1 MAHGLRL
8 KGRPK
13 DLLKQ
18 WPRLVQGHHAWLGVG
33 LLMVVPSVLT
43 VPGRGL
49 AWQALAWVPTLAWSE
64 PWRWWSAAW
73 VHLSGGHLLANLAG
87 AVLVLLLGGVARL
100 PREAAWA
107 WALAWPLTHLG
118 LLLWPALSRYG
129 GLSGVLH
136 AGVAVA
142 AVTLGWCGE
151 QRRERVLGVLLLAGL
166 CAKVIGERPW
176 VHALVTPAGWDIVVA
191 PMAHASGAVCGVLLA
206 WALVRLRSRPST
218 PAPPPGS
225 SAG

>member
-1 MAHGLRL
+1 MLR
-8 KGRPK
+8 R
-13 DLLKQ
+13 
-18 WPRLVQGHHAWLGVG
+18 HHAWLGVG
-33 LLMVVPSVLT
+33 LLLVVPSLLIALR
-43 VPGRGL
+43 PGL
-49 AWQALAWVPTLAWSE
+49 ARMALAWVPALVWSE

-73 VHLSGGHLLANLAG
+73 VHLSTRHLLANLAG
-87 AVLVLLLGGVARL
+87 AALLLLLGWVARL

-118 LLLWPALSRYG
+118 LLLASDLLRYG

-142 AVTLGWCGE
+142 AVALVRE
-151 QRRERVLGVLLLAGL
+151 AALRRDRVLGALLLAGL
-166 CAKVIGERPW
+166 CAKVLGERAW
-176 VHALVTPAGWDIVVA
+176 AHTLVTPPGWDIAVA
-191 PMAHASGAVCGVLLA
+191 PLAHASGTVCGALAALL
-206 WALVRLRSRPST
+206 LVRSRPWS

>member
-1 MAHGLRL
+1 MARRVRLMLR
-8 KGRPK
+8 R
-13 DLLKQ
+13 
-18 WPRLVQGHHAWLGVG
+18 HHAWLGVG
-33 LLMVVPSVLT
+33 LLLLLPSLLIAQQPGLARMALSWVPS
-43 VPGRGL
+43 L
-49 AWQALAWVPTLAWSE
+49 AWHE

-73 VHLSGGHLLANLAG
+73 VHLSTLHLLTNLAG
-87 AVLVLLLGGVARL
+87 GVLVMLLGWVARL

-118 LLLWPALSRYG
+118 LLVAPDLLRYG

-142 AVTLGWCGE
+142 AVALVRDAAL
-151 QRRERVLGVLLLAGL
+151 RRERVLGALLLAGL
-166 CAKVIGERPW
+166 CAKVLGERAW
-176 VHALVTPAGWDIVVA
+176 AHTLLTPPGWDIAVA
-191 PMAHASGAVCGVLLA
+191 PLAHASGTVCGAVAAL
-206 WALVRLRSRPST
+206 ALVRVRSRPWS

>member
-1 MAHGLRL
+1 M
-8 KGRPK
+8 
-13 DLLKQ
+13 
-18 WPRLVQGHHAWLGVG
+18 G
-33 LLMVVPSVLT
+33 LLLVVPSVLIG
-43 VPGRGL
+43 PQAGL
-49 AWQALAWVPTLAWSE
+49 ARLALAWVPTLVWSE

-73 VHLSGGHLLANLAG
+73 VHLSMRHLLVNLAG
-87 AVLVLLLGGVARL
+87 AALVLLLGWVARL

-118 LLLWPALSRYG
+118 LLLAPDLWRYG

-142 AVTLGWCGE
+142 AVALVRVAPL
-151 QRRERVLGVLLLAGL
+151 RRERLLGALLLAGL
-166 CAKVIGERPW
+166 CAKVLGERAW
-176 VHALVTPAGWDIVVA
+176 AHTLVVPPGWDIAVA
-191 PMAHASGAVCGVLLA
+191 PLAHASGTVCGALAALL
-206 WALVRLRSRPST
+206 LVRSRPWS

>member
-1 MAHGLRL
+1 MLR
-8 KGRPK
+8 R
-13 DLLKQ
+13 Q
-18 WPRLVQGHHAWLGVG
+18 HAWLGVG
-33 LLMVVPSVLT
+33 LLLVLPSLLIAVR
-43 VPGRGL
+43 PGL
-49 AWQALAWVPTLAWSE
+49 ARMALAWVPALAWSE

-73 VHLSGGHLLANLAG
+73 VHLSTRHLLANLAG
-87 AVLVLLLGGVARL
+87 AALVLLLGWVARL

-118 LLLWPALSRYG
+118 LLAEPELLRYG

-142 AVTLGWCGE
+142 AVALVRE
-151 QRRERVLGVLLLAGL
+151 APQRRERVLGALLLVGL
-166 CAKVIGERPW
+166 CAKVLGERAW
-176 VHALVTPAGWDIVVA
+176 AHTLVTPPGWDIAVA
-191 PMAHASGAVCGVLLA
+191 PLAHASGTVCGALA
-206 WALVRLRSRPST
+206 ALVLVRSRPWT

>member
-1 MAHGLRL
+1 MLR
-8 KGRPK
+8 R
-13 DLLKQ
+13 Q
-18 WPRLVQGHHAWLGVG
+18 HAWLGVG
-33 LLMVVPSVLT
+33 LLLVLPSLLIAVR
-43 VPGRGL
+43 PGL
-49 AWQALAWVPTLAWSE
+49 ARMALAWVPALAWSE

-73 VHLSGGHLLANLAG
+73 IHLSTRHLLANLAG
-87 AVLVLLLGGVARL
+87 AALVLLLGWVARL

-118 LLLWPALSRYG
+118 LLAEPELLRYG

-142 AVTLGWCGE
+142 AVALVRE
-151 QRRERVLGVLLLAGL
+151 APQRRERVLGALLLVGL
-166 CAKVIGERPW
+166 CAKVLGERAW
-176 VHALVTPAGWDIVVA
+176 AHTLVTPPGWDIAVA
-191 PMAHASGAVCGVLLA
+191 PLAHASGTVCGTLTALL
-206 WALVRLRSRPST
+206 LVRFRPWT

>member
-1 MAHGLRL
+1 MLR
-8 KGRPK
+8 R
-13 DLLKQ
+13 
-18 WPRLVQGHHAWLGVG
+18 HHAWLGVG
-33 LLMVVPSVLT
+33 LLLVVPSLLIALR
-43 VPGRGL
+43 PGL
-49 AWQALAWVPTLAWSE
+49 ARMALAWVPALVWSE

-73 VHLSGGHLLANLAG
+73 VHLSTRHLLANLAG
-87 AVLVLLLGGVARL
+87 AALLLLLGWVARL

-118 LLLWPALSRYG
+118 LLLAPDLLRYS

-142 AVTLGWCGE
+142 AVALVRE
-151 QRRERVLGVLLLAGL
+151 AALRRDRVLGALLLAGL
-166 CAKVIGERPW
+166 CAKVLGERAW
-176 VHALVTPAGWDIVVA
+176 AHTLVTPPGWDIAVA
-191 PMAHASGAVCGVLLA
+191 PLAHASGTVCGALAALL
-206 WALVRLRSRPST
+206 LVRSRPWS

>member
-1 MAHGLRL
+1 MLR
-8 KGRPK
+8 R
-13 DLLKQ
+13 
-18 WPRLVQGHHAWLGVG
+18 RHAWLDVG
-33 LLMVVPSVLT
+33 LLLLVPSLLIAQQ
-43 VPGRGL
+43 PGL
-49 AWQALAWVPTLAWSE
+49 ARLTLSWVPSLAWHE

-73 VHLSGGHLLANLAG
+73 VHLSTLHLLANLAG
-87 AVLVLLLGGVARL
+87 GGLVLLLGWVARL

-118 LLLWPALSRYG
+118 LLLAPDLLRYG

-142 AVTLGWCGE
+142 AVALLREAAEWRV
-151 QRRERVLGVLLLAGL
+151 RRERMLGGLLLAGL
-166 CAKVIGERPW
+166 CAKVLGERAW
-176 VHALVTPAGWDIVVA
+176 AHTLVTPSGWDIAVA
-191 PMAHASGAVCGVLLA
+191 PLAHASGAVCGALA
-206 WALVRLRSRPST
+206 ALALVRGKSRVRSRPWS

>member
-1 MAHGLRL
+1 MLR
-8 KGRPK
+8 R
-13 DLLKQ
+13 
-18 WPRLVQGHHAWLGVG
+18 HHAWLGVG
-33 LLMVVPSVLT
+33 LLLLVPSLLIAQQ
-43 VPGRGL
+43 PGL
-49 AWQALAWVPTLAWSE
+49 ARMALSWVPSLAWHE

-73 VHLSGGHLLANLAG
+73 VHLSTLHLLANLAG
-87 AVLVLLLGGVARL
+87 GVLVLLLGWVARL

-118 LLLWPALSRYG
+118 LLVAPDLLRYG

-142 AVTLGWCGE
+142 AVALVREAALRRDRMLGG
-151 QRRERVLGVLLLAGL
+151 LLLAGL
-166 CAKVIGERPW
+166 CAKVLGERAW
-176 VHALVTPAGWDIVVA
+176 AHTLVTPPGWDIAVA
-191 PMAHASGAVCGVLLA
+191 PLAHASGTVCGAVV
-206 WALVRLRSRPST
+206 ALVLVRFRFRPWS

>member
-1 MAHGLRL
+1 MLLR
-8 KGRPK
+8 R
-13 DLLKQ
+13 
-18 WPRLVQGHHAWLGVG
+18 HHAWLGVG
-33 LLMVVPSVLT
+33 LLLLVPSVLIAQQ
-43 VPGRGL
+43 PGL
-49 AWQALAWVPTLAWSE
+49 ARLTLSWVPSLAWHE

-73 VHLSGGHLLANLAG
+73 VHLSAQHLLANLAG
-87 AVLVLLLGGVARL
+87 GVLVLLLGWVARL

-118 LLLWPALSRYG
+118 LLLAPDLLRYG

-142 AVTLGWCGE
+142 AVALLQE
-151 QRRERVLGVLLLAGL
+151 AAQRRDRVLGALLLAGL
-166 CAKVIGERPW
+166 CAKLLGERAW
-176 VHALVTPAGWDIVVA
+176 AQTLVTPPGWDIAVA
-191 PMAHASGAVCGVLLA
+191 PLAHASGTVCGTLAALL
-206 WALVRLRSRPST
+206 LVRSRPWS

>member
-1 MAHGLRL
+1 MARRVRL
-8 KGRPK
+8 MLCR
-13 DLLKQ
+13 
-18 WPRLVQGHHAWLGVG
+18 HHAWLGVG
-33 LLMVVPSVLT
+33 LLLVVPSLLIALR
-43 VPGRGL
+43 PGL
-49 AWQALAWVPTLAWSE
+49 ARMALAWVPALVWSE

-73 VHLSGGHLLANLAG
+73 VHLSTRHLLANLAG
-87 AVLVLLLGGVARL
+87 AALLLLLGWVARL

-118 LLLWPALSRYG
+118 LLLAPDLLRYG

-142 AVTLGWCGE
+142 AVALVRDAAL
-151 QRRERVLGVLLLAGL
+151 RRDRVLGALLLAGL
-166 CAKVIGERPW
+166 CAKVLGERAW
-176 VHALVTPAGWDIVVA
+176 AHTLVTPPGWDIAVA
-191 PMAHASGAVCGVLLA
+191 PLAHASGTVCGALAALL
-206 WALVRLRSRPST
+206 LVRSRPWS

>member
-1 MAHGLRL
+1 MLR
-8 KGRPK
+8 R
-13 DLLKQ
+13 Q
-18 WPRLVQGHHAWLGVG
+18 HAWLGVG
-33 LLMVVPSVLT
+33 LLLVLPSLLIAVR
-43 VPGRGL
+43 PGL
-49 AWQALAWVPTLAWSE
+49 ARMALAWVPALAWSE

-73 VHLSGGHLLANLAG
+73 VHLSTRHLLANLAG
-87 AVLVLLLGGVARL
+87 AALVLLLGWVARL

-118 LLLWPALSRYG
+118 LLAEPELLRYG

-142 AVTLGWCGE
+142 AVALVRE
-151 QRRERVLGVLLLAGL
+151 APQRRERVLGALLLAGL
-166 CAKVIGERPW
+166 CAKVLGERAW
-176 VHALVTPAGWDIVVA
+176 AHTLVTPPGWDIAVA
-191 PMAHASGAVCGVLLA
+191 PLAHASGTVCGALA
-206 WALVRLRSRPST
+206 ALVLVRSRPWT

>member
-1 MAHGLRL
+1 MLR
-8 KGRPK
+8 R
-13 DLLKQ
+13 
-18 WPRLVQGHHAWLGVG
+18 HHAWLGVG
-33 LLMVVPSVLT
+33 LLLVVPSLLIALR
-43 VPGRGL
+43 PGL
-49 AWQALAWVPTLAWSE
+49 ARMALAWVPALVGSE

-73 VHLSGGHLLANLAG
+73 VHLSTRHLLANLAG
-87 AVLVLLLGGVARL
+87 AALLLLLGWVARL

-118 LLLWPALSRYG
+118 LLLAPDLLRYS

-142 AVTLGWCGE
+142 AVALVRE
-151 QRRERVLGVLLLAGL
+151 AALRRDRVLGALLLAGL
-166 CAKVIGERPW
+166 CAKVLGERAW
-176 VHALVTPAGWDIVVA
+176 AHTLVTPPGWDIAVA
-191 PMAHASGAVCGVLLA
+191 PLAHASGTVCGALAALL
-206 WALVRLRSRPST
+206 LVRSRPWS